1 MRRLHRY
8 AAAYSA
14 YAVDALVRLGVVSAS
29 LPTKLVLEAEWNE
42 CWESERAR
50 FKLYFL
56 MREAAAPLVEALL
69 VLDRALFVHEQLSAT
84 TSSSSSSSVENE
96 EASAGRCSDTKP
108 DDGCNATANAIGPA
122 SEPVVRIFP
131 IFDPALSPRNL
142 CIYASYRKHE
152 RPEL

>member
-14 YAVDALVRLGVVSAS
+14 YAVDGLVRLGVVSAS

-96 EASAGRCSDTKP
+96 GSDTKP